1 MPSNSSTAL
10 FSNAD
15 TTSQPVIN
23 KRDFRYERRS
33 QVQSFSRRERIKR
46 CGKVAV
52 GQIEIG
58 LTGQVAHFRNLE
70 TCGNVWL
77 CSVCSAKVLSA
88 RGEEV
93 SGAIEKWTELEKPF
107 VFQTLTMSHKSSLS
121 FEEIREAAFKAF
133 AKTNTG
139 RFAQIHKD
147 FGQEGYLKVVEVTV
161 GENGWH
167 LHFHVLR
174 FINEWLPAD
183 KAQDW
188 EDKIFEKWGSS
199 LVSMGLTAPKKEYQD
214 FQQLVVAEDI
224 DGYFTKGFDNP
235 REMASSALKSSSAG
249 RTTWDLIP
257 EALANPGSLERRL
270 WLEFESASSGMRQ
283 ISWARGFRKS
293 LGLADVA
300 TDEELAAESSEVFE
314 ALIQIDNKDAALLG
328 SMGRVASRMLRLVEN
343 RDLLSACSLLA
354 EHGVNIWLTDAGAEL
369 ISSSADPPSGV

>member
-1 MPSNSSTAL
+1 MPSSSTSLL

-15 TTSQPVIN
+15 TTSQTEIN

-33 QVQSFSRRERIKR
+33 QIQSFSRRERIKR

-52 GQIEIG
+52 GQVEIG
-58 LTGQVAHFRNLE
+58 LTSGIAHFRNLE

-88 RGEEV
+88 RGNEI
-93 SGAIEKWTELEKPF
+93 SAAIEKWTEVGKPF
-107 VFQTLTMSHKSSLS
+107 VFQTLTMSHTASLS
-121 FEEIREAAFKAF
+121 FAEVREAAFTAF

-161 GENGWH
+161 GPNGWH

-188 EDKIFEKWGSS
+188 EDKVFDKWSSS
-199 LVSMGLTAPKKEYQD
+199 LVSMGLTAPKQKYHD

-224 DGYFTKGFDNP
+224 DGYFTKSYDNP
-235 REMASSALKSSSAG
+235 REMASSTLKLSSVG
-249 RTTWDLIP
+249 RTTWDLVP
-257 EALANPGSLERRL
+257 EALANPSSVERRL
-270 WLEFESASSGMRQ
+270 WLEFEAASTGMRQ

-293 LGLADVA
+293 LGLGEAS
-300 TDEELAAESSEVFE
+300 TDEELASESSETYE
-314 ALIQIDNKDAALLG
+314 ALIHVDNKDAALLG
-328 SMGRVASRMLRLVEN
+328 TMGRVTSRMLRLIEN
-343 RDLLSACSLLA
+343 RDLLGACSVLA
-354 EHGVNIWLTDAGAEL
+354 EHGVSFWLTDAGAQL
-369 ISSSADPPSGV
+369 ITTTPDPPSGV

>member
-1 MPSNSSTAL
+1 MPSDSSSTL

-15 TTSQPVIN
+15 TTSQTEIN

-33 QVQSFSRRERIKR
+33 QIQSFSRRERIKR

-52 GQIEIG
+52 GQVEIG

-88 RGEEV
+88 RGNEI
-93 SGAIEKWTELEKPF
+93 SAAIQKWTDLGKPF

-121 FEEIREAAFKAF
+121 FGEVREAAFKAF

-139 RFAQIHKD
+139 RFATIHKD

-161 GENGWH
+161 GPNGWH

-199 LVSMGLTAPKKEYQD
+199 LVSMGLKAPKKEYQD
-214 FQQLVVAEDI
+214 FQQVVVAEDI
-224 DGYFTKGFDNP
+224 DGYFTKSYDNP
-235 REMASSALKSSSAG
+235 REMASSTLKSPSGG

-257 EALANPGSLERRL
+257 EALVNPGSVERSL
-270 WLEFESASSGMRQ
+270 WLEFEAASSGMRQ

-293 LGLADVA
+293 LDLGEAA
-300 TDEELAAESSEVFE
+300 TDEELAAETNETFV
-314 ALIQIDNKDAALLG
+314 ALIHVDNKDAALLG
-328 SMGRVASRMLRLVEN
+328 NMGRVTSRMLRLIEN
-343 RDLLSACSLLA
+343 GDLLGACSLLA
-354 EHGVNIWLTDAGAEL
+354 EHGINIWLTDAGAEF
-369 ISSSADPPSGV
+369 IASSTDPPSGV